1 MKRRV
6 LKKHMNLT
14 GILNICLFIL
24 HCGSDYES
32 ARIY

>member
-1 MKRRV
+1 MKHRV
-6 LKKHMNLT
+6 LKKQMNLT
-14 GILNICLFIL
+14 GIFNKCLFTL